1 MACIRQ
7 IAASIETAV
16 VRHNRRDAVYPE
28 FLSCHRR
35 LLLYLGRDHT
45 VADFPAEFYGLVT
58 SLELRIELVDHPLYQ
73 LRAWAYLLHPF
84 MVMTAA
90 VGVAAALRR
99 TAAGAVILGLLGFLL
114 WGFTEAAQQTLTL
127 TAFHRWA
134 DAYRAADMAARETLR
149 TQIAVY
155 DALWD
160 SMFLLILLGFLVGNV
175 LYGIATLHGR
185 GLTRT
190 ISWLYFAAAFL
201 TLTIL
206 SGELRGPRLPDI
218 ISEWL
223 YPLLQPAARFLIGVW
238 LWQVS
243 DTDREPRL
251 TGQV

>member
-1 MACIRQ
+1 MLFTRNFYHA
-7 IAASIETAV
+7 TAV
-16 VRHNRRDAVYPE
+16 C
-28 FLSCHRR
+28 SCISAATT
-35 LLLYLGRDHT
+35 LLLI
-45 VADFPAEFYGLVT
+45 FPPKFYGPVT
-58 SLELRIELVDHPLYQ
+58 SLGLRIELVDHPLYQ

-99 TAAGAVILGLLGFLL
+99 TAAGTVVPGLLGFLL

-134 DAYRAADMAARETLR
+134 EAYRTADMAARETLR

-160 SMFLLILLGFLVGNV
+160 SMFLLLLLGFLVGNV

-206 SGELRGPRLPDI
+206 SGELRGPTLPDI

-238 LWQVS
+238 LWRVS
-243 DTDREPRL
+243 DTDREPSL
-251 TGQV
+251 TGQVD